1 MLYTASFYA
10 PGNWEGLR
18 YRVSRSHPRGR
29 RTQWE
34 TLPFLY
40 PARDLLVAY
49 RAGELDFAA
58 LSAEYRSSLDLR
70 HEESADLQDWLARIT
85 DLGDFT
91 LLCFEREGQPCHRVV
106 LAEWL
111 LERAPGLVRGRIR

>member
-49 RAGELDFAA
+49 RAGELDFAG

-70 HEESADLQDWLARIT
+70 QEESADLQEWLAVIP

>member
-10 PGNWEGLR
+10 TDNWQGLR
-18 YRVSRSHPRGR
+18 FRVSRSHPRGR

-34 TLPFLY
+34 TLPFFY

-49 RAGELDFAA
+49 RAGELDFSG
-58 LSAEYRSSLDLR
+58 LSAEYRSSLDVR
-70 HEESADLQDWLARIT
+70 YNESADLQDWLEGAA

-91 LLCFEREGQPCHRVV
+91 LLCFEAEGKPCHRLV
-106 LAEWL
+106 LADWL
-111 LERAPGLVRGRIR
+111 VERAPGLVRGQLR

>member
-49 RAGELDFAA
+49 RAGELDFAG

-70 HEESADLQDWLARIT
+70 HNESPDLRDWLAGIT

-91 LLCFEREGQPCHRVV
+91 MLCIEREDQPCHRVV